1 VRKWQFEELRKLALI
16 EGCKHQL
23 EITIP
28 SDAVTAEIERAAGTI
43 QKKAHLKGFRP
54 GKAPLSIVKQN
65 FGGEIRQEAID
76 KLIPDFLEKAVEKE
90 GLAVVSRPNVK
101 DLHWHDDN
109 EVHFKV
115 EFEVNPTFELGEYRG
130 LRVPYAEP
138 VVTEEDIEQ
147 RLTEIRESKA
157 EFVNVDPRPA
167 QDGDHCL
174 VALESISGVEGEP
187 VRQDEL
193 NIEIGG
199 KDTFEAFSN
208 ALRGAQPGDVVQAEI
223 TYPEEYAAPRLAG
236 KTVQFNVTL
245 KTIRLKELPELNDE
259 FAKDLGDF
267 QELGELKDEVR
278 KSIFREREYVAQTE
292 AKNKLVDAL
301 VDAHVFPVPEVF
313 VDRQVESIVEGRLRE
328 LAGQGVDVKKLK
340 LNWEEIRTA
349 QMERATRDVRGSL
362 LLGRI
367 ADVESIH
374 VTEDEMDAQVQAVAR
389 SRREPVAA
397 VRKQLTE
404 DGTLNRIASRMR
416 TDKVLNYL
424 FEHAVKE
431 APAPAAAE

>member
-1 VRKWQFEELRKLALI
+1 MALI

-23 EITIP
+23 EISIP
-28 SDAVTAEIERAAGTI
+28 GSAVSAEIEKAAATI

-65 FGGEIRQEAID
+65 FGGEIRQEALD

-90 GLAVVSRPNVK
+90 GLSVVSRPSVK

-115 EFEVNPTFELGEYRG
+115 EFEVHPTFDLGEYRG

-138 VVTEEDIEQ
+138 VVTDEDIDKRIQ
-147 RLTEIRESKA
+147 EIRESKA
-157 EFVNVDPRPA
+157 EFVNVDPRAA

-174 VALESISGVEGEP
+174 VSLESVSGVEGEP
-187 VRQDEL
+187 VRQDDL

-223 TYPEEYAAPRLAG
+223 TYPEDYAAPRLSG
-236 KTVQFNVTL
+236 KTVKFNVTL

-267 QELGELKDEVR
+267 QTLDELKDEIR
-278 KSIFREREYVAQTE
+278 KSIFREREYVAQME
-292 AKNKLVDAL
+292 AKNKLVDTL
-301 VDAHVFPVPEVF
+301 VEAHDFPVPEVF
-313 VDRQVESIVEGRLRE
+313 VDRQVETIVEGRLRE
-328 LAGQGVDVKKLK
+328 LSGQGVDVKKLN
-340 LNWEEIRTA
+340 LNWNEIRTA
-349 QMERATRDVRGSL
+349 QAERAVKDVRGSL

-374 VTEDEMDAQVQAVAR
+374 VTEDEMDQQIQSVAR

-404 DGTLNRIASRMR
+404 DGTLGRIANRLR
-416 TDKVLNYL
+416 TDKVLNFL

>member
-1 VRKWQFEELRKLALI
+1 LALI

-28 SDAVTAEIERAAGTI
+28 GDAVSAEIEKAAGTI

-65 FGGEIRQEAID
+65 FGSDIRQEALD
-76 KLIPDFLEKAVEKE
+76 KLIPEFLEKAVEKE
-90 GLAVVSRPNVK
+90 GLRVVSRPNVK

-115 EFEVNPTFELGEYRG
+115 DFEVSPTFELGDYRG
-130 LRVPYAEP
+130 LRVEYAEP
-138 VVTEEDIEQ
+138 TVSEADIEA
-147 RLTEIRESKA
+147 RLTELREAKS
-157 EFVNVDPRPA
+157 EFVNVDPRAA

-174 VALESISGVEGEP
+174 VSLESISGVDGEP
-187 VRQDEL
+187 VKQDDL

-208 ALRGAQPGDVVQAEI
+208 ALRGAMPGDVVPAEI
-223 TYPEEYAAPRLAG
+223 SYPEEYAAPRLAG
-236 KTVQFNVTL
+236 KTVKFNVTL

-267 QELGELKDEVR
+267 QTLDELKEEIR
-278 KSIFREREYVAQTE
+278 KSLFREKEYVAQTA
-292 AKNKLVDAL
+292 AKSKLVDTL
-301 VDAHVFPVPEVF
+301 VEAHDFPVPESY
-313 VDRQVESIVEGRLRE
+313 VDQQVQSIVEGRLQE
-328 LAGQGVDVKKLK
+328 LAAQGVDVKKLNLK
-340 LNWEEIRTA
+340 WNDIRESQA
-349 QMERATRDVRGSL
+349 ERATKDVRGSL

-374 VTEDEMDAQVQAVAR
+374 VTEDEMDQQVQAAAR
-389 SRREPVAA
+389 NRREPVAA

-404 DGTLNRIASRMR
+404 DGTLGRIASRLR
-416 TDKVLNYL
+416 TDKVLNFL